1 MIYNKKNFLI
11 AYSGGIDS
19 TFLLYKFAN
28 LRKYYDINIRAIY
41 INHKLHRNSNIW
53 IHHCKEQCYIWRIPL
68 IVENINIINI
78 NINSS
83 IESNARKLRY
93 KAIKKNIL
101 PNEILL
107 TAHHMDDQCE
117 TFILSLKRGS
127 GPKGLSSIK
136 FKRKFFNTEIIR
148 PLLDYTKKKIKILSK
163 INGLTWIDDSSNLNN
178 KCDRNFL
185 RNKILPLINKKW
197 PFFSKNVNKSAKLCN
212 DQEILLDKLSVNDF
226 KKISFKKNMLDISN
240 LKKKNKKYSF
250 YLLKKWIQN
259 NANCI
264 PSYKIINSIYKEIIN
279 PNLNTNP
286 KFIINKYIIK
296 RYKKNIYYIFKKNF
310 KISLI

>member
-1 MIYNKKNFLI
+1 MIYNNKNFLI

-28 LRKYYDINIRAIY
+28 LRKYYNINIRAIY
-41 INHKLHRNSNIW
+41 INHKLHSNSDIW
-53 IHHCKEQCYIWRIPL
+53 IYHCKEQCDIWRIPL
-68 IVENINIINI
+68 IIEKINIID
-78 NINSS
+78 INSN
-83 IESNARKLRY
+83 IENNARKLRY
-93 KAIKKNIL
+93 KAIKKHIL

-127 GPKGLSSIK
+127 GPQGLSSIR
-136 FKRKFFNTEIIR
+136 FKRNFFNTKIIR
-148 PLLDYTKKKIKILSK
+148 PLLNYTKKKIKILSK
-163 INGLTWIDDSSNLNN
+163 KNDLTWIDDSSNLNN
-178 KCDRNFL
+178 NFDRNFL

-197 PFFSKNVNKSAKLCN
+197 PFFTKNVNKSAKLCN
-212 DQEILLDKLSVNDF
+212 DQENLLNRLSANDF
-226 KKISFKKNMLDISN
+226 NRISLKKNMLNIYN

-259 NANCI
+259 NTNFI
-264 PSYKIINSIYKEIIN
+264 PSYKIIKSIYKEIIN

-286 KFIINKYIIK
+286 KFIINKHIIKKYKNNIYII
-296 RYKKNIYYIFKKNF
+296 I
-310 KISLI
+310 